1 MAIASHLEKSLELN
15 PHPAFLSSS
24 QAFTAYINPILD
36 FLYTARPT
44 AVNLGAAIRRLKNVI
59 ASSVD
64 EGIEVLELA
73 RKVIKE
79 AKEIEAEDVSR
90 NKEMSKLGGEWLLK
104 ESVRRGRS
112 AENLNVMTVCNTGSL
127 ATSVCIPDATFDRC

>member
-1 MAIASHLEKSLELN
+1 M
-15 PHPAFLSSS
+15 
-24 QAFTAYINPILD
+24 
-36 FLYTARPT
+36 
-44 AVNLGAAIRRLKNVI
+44 NLGAAIRRLKNVI

-127 ATSVCIPDATFDRC
+127 ATSVCILDVTFDRC